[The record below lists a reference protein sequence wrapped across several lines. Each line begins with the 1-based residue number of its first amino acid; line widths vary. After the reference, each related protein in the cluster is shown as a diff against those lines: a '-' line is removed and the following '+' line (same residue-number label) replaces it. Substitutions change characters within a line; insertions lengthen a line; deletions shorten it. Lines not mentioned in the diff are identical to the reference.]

1 MYTDA
6 EVTMNVTKDAIADEI
21 KKPKLKMNKKMKNDE
36 VEPERLVNYETLDKL
51 DNKEYPE
58 NHAEAE
64 ENADMKTEAP
74 KSRPAQRVYMS
85 IPNICNAVADFQVGL
100 KSKLDPTEPLAKLK
114 SMMNIVRKL
123 ACVDSINADKK
134 VRLLAQATIED
145 AKNPDDIDW
154 KDSLVCDASNTMT
167 WALLQTY
174 MEECEL
180 SMRQPS
186 MMKKSIYEKKVRPKS
201 EASGSGRARQTKA
214 LERAVCDFEDAMKN
228 NNQGL
233 IEKALRTIANIDR
246 FTIAEKMM
254 KLVPE
259 NIAEQIKE
267 CRDDIVFVDEP
278 IMSESELT
286 WDDIMKRL
294 TELVEVQKQVYT
306 DVHTAAS
313 DHLAEVFAVSKQ
325 SAEVLEPLEATTK
338 RKRNLECDA

>member
-228 NNQGL
+228 NNQRL
-233 IEKALRTIANIDR
+233 IEKALRVIANIDR
-246 FTIAEKMM
+246 FTLAEKMM

-259 NIAEQIKE
+259 HIAEQIRE
-267 CRDDIVFVDEP
+267 CSEDNMDNIVFINDGF
-278 IMSESELT
+278 IMSDSELT
-286 WDDIMKRL
+286 WSAIMERL
-294 TELVEVQKQVYT
+294 AELIEVQKQVHT
-306 DVHTAAS
+306 DVQTAAS
-313 DHLAEVFAVSKQ
+313 DCLSVELSVELAGV
-325 SAEVLEPLEATTK
+325 TTK
-338 RKRNLECDA
+338 RKRDLACDA